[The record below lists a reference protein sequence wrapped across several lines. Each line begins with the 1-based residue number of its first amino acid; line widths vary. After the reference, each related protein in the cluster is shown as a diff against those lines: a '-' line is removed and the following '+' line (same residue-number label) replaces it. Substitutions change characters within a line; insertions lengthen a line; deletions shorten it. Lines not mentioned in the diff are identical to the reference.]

1 MGSSS
6 SKPTKPALQAMKRKI
21 DPDKLMGNWYVQ
33 GVIPTPFETDASN
46 CLENY
51 SWTNKEKKELKVV
64 FKYVQKKKDQ
74 VMYQDGYV
82 YNKETGAE
90 WRVRPRFFGGA
101 IPIPMWLPFLILDCP
116 SEDKPDYPM
125 VIGYPDRS
133 YLWIMSRAT
142 NMDEKLY
149 GEVVERCKTEWE
161 YDTTKVIKVEQNWP
175 TEEVKEG
182 K

>member
-1 MGSSS
+1 
-6 SKPTKPALQAMKRKI
+6 
-21 DPDKLMGNWYVQ
+21 
-33 GVIPTPFETDASN
+33 
-46 CLENY
+46 
-51 SWTNKEKKELKVV
+51 
-64 FKYVQKKKDQ
+64 
-74 VMYQDGYV
+74 
-82 YNKETGAE
+82 
-90 WRVRPRFFGGA
+90 
-101 IPIPMWLPFLILDCP
+101 MWLPFLILDCP